1 MHCKLCPVFA
11 LFVGLALPAHA
22 ETVLRLAETAT
33 VMTHPDQLES
43 TLRAEATAGTAA
55 EAQRRVNVAVAEAL
69 DRAKRTAGVS
79 AATGTYSVWR
89 TGATPQDRS
98 DHWQAGQSLV
108 LKSHDGVVLLTLVGE
123 LQQKGLALS
132 GLSWQLSPETE
143 KQARAEATRQALAAL
158 RGRVDEAAS
167 LLGLRF
173 DSFKEVRLDGIRP
186 PPVMPRAMMAAAPMG
201 GGSPPPSAEAE
212 DIAVTAT
219 AEADALLVKR

>member
-1 MHCKLCPVFA
+1 MHCKLSRVFA

-55 EAQRRVNVAVAEAL
+55 EAQRRVNVAIAEAL
-69 DRAKRTAGVS
+69 DRAKQTAGVS
-79 AATGTYSVWR
+79 ATTGTYSVWR

-98 DHWQAGQSLV
+98 DHWQAGQALV
-108 LKSHDGVVLLTLVGE
+108 LKSHDGVALLTLVGE
-123 LQQKGLALS
+123 LQQKGLAVS
-132 GLSWQLSPETE
+132 GLSWQLSSETE

-167 LLGLRF
+167 LLGLSF
-173 DSFKEVRLDGIRP
+173 DSFKEVRLDRTRP
-186 PPVMPRAMMAAAPMG
+186 PPVMPRAMMAAAPMAAS
-201 GGSPPPSAEAE
+201 SPPPSAEAE